1 MAARPR
7 TLPAAIAPVFV
18 GTATAIW
25 AHGDLRRPWAF
36 VAALIGSIFIQIGT
50 NLANDYSDA
59 KRGAD
64 TVDRLGPVRVTAA
77 GLVAP
82 RSVLIAT
89 WLAFA
94 VAVAAGIYLAIV
106 AGWIIIAVGV
116 ASIAAGVLY
125 TGGPR
130 PYGYAGLGELFVFL
144 FFGLVAVNGSYYVQ
158 LERLDWVPFGFSVAV
173 GCLATAILVV
183 NNVRDI
189 ETDRRA
195 NKHTL
200 AVRLGRDGA
209 RRLYL
214 GLIGLAYLAVLVTLA
229 ANGGPWWGLLALGSI
244 GMVARPAR
252 AVMTR
257 TDGPALNGALA
268 GTGALLGVF
277 SLLLSGGLLIAA

>member
-18 GTATAIW
+18 GTAAAIEQ
-25 AHGDLRRPWAF
+25 HGDLRRVGAF
-36 VAALIGSIFIQIGT
+36 IAALIGSIFIQIGT

-64 TVDRLGPVRVTAA
+64 TVDRLGPVRVTATR
-77 GLVAP
+77 LVAP

-89 WLAFA
+89 WLAFG
-94 VAVAAGIYLAIV
+94 VAVAAGIYLATV
-106 AGWIIIAVGV
+106 AGWIIIAVGA

-158 LERLDWVPFGFSVAV
+158 LEELDWLPFCLSISVGF
-173 GCLATAILVV
+173 LATAILVV

-189 ETDRRA
+189 DTDRRA
-195 NKHTL
+195 GKRTL
-200 AVRLGRDGA
+200 AVRLGRDRA
-209 RRLYL
+209 RNLYA
-214 GLIGLAYLAVLVTLA
+214 GLVAAAFVAVPVTIA
-229 ANGGPWWGLLALGSI
+229 
-244 GMVARPAR
+244 VA
-252 AVMTR
+252 
-257 TDGPALNGALA
+257 D
-268 GTGALLGVF
+268 
-277 SLLLSGGLLIAA
+277 